1 MLNNRENIRSLI
13 TNRVGVDV
21 FLSRIDRL
29 RESREFNTVIPTFI
43 DLAASKKSG
52 SARSPVAPSASSPD
66 IYFDQAFVTFFKGSY
81 GKLHFATIK

>member
-1 MLNNRENIRSLI
+1 MYNTRENIRSLI

-43 DLAASKKSG
+43 DLTAGKKSG
-52 SARSPVAPSASSPD
+52 SARSPVVPPSSSAD
-66 IYFDQAFVTFFKGSY
+66 IYFDYAFVTFFKASY
-81 GKLHFATIK
+81 GELIFL